1 MIFSKN
7 NKTLKTMKNAKII
20 IIITFIFIFIS
31 PSKFYGQSD
40 VNQKAKEAASFICD
54 CTKKS
59 LDRNG
64 INTVKLA
71 EIYNSYQSKGSLLS
85 KYNADVKKINNQ
97 MNLKY
102 SLVETD
108 IYLCRDK
115 FRQKYSNY
123 LKNKTFLEKM
133 QTIINTNPYT
143 NGPKLIKNLA
153 STL

>member
-1 MIFSKN
+1 
-7 NKTLKTMKNAKII
+7 MKNTKII
-20 IIITFIFIFIS
+20 TIITFLFIFTL
-31 PSKFYGQSD
+31 PSRFYGQSD
-40 VNQKAKEAASFICD
+40 VNQKAKEGANYICD

-59 LDRNG
+59 LDKHG
-64 INTVKLA
+64 INTLKLA

-85 KYNADVKKINNQ
+85 KYKTDVKKINNQ

-102 SLVETD
+102 SLVEAD

-123 LKNKTFLEKM
+123 LKNKTFLDKM
-133 QTIINTNPYT
+133 QSVINTNPFT

-153 STL
+153 SNL

>member
-1 MIFSKN
+1 
-7 NKTLKTMKNAKII
+7 MKNTKIVKII
-20 IIITFIFIFIS
+20 TLLIVFAL

-40 VNQKAKEAASFICD
+40 INQKAKEGAIYICD
-54 CTKKS
+54 CTKIALEK
-59 LDRNG
+59 NG
-64 INTVKLA
+64 INTLKLA
-71 EIYNSYQSKGSLLS
+71 EIYNSYQLKGSLLN

-102 SLVETD
+102 SLVEAD

-123 LKNKTFLEKM
+123 LKNKTFLDKM

>member
-1 MIFSKN
+1 
-7 NKTLKTMKNAKII
+7 MKSTKII
-20 IIITFIFIFIS
+20 TVITFLILFTL

-40 VNQKAKEAASFICD
+40 VNQKAKEGANFICD

-59 LDRNG
+59 LDKNG

-102 SLVETD
+102 SLVEAD
-108 IYLCRDK
+108 IYLCRDQ

-123 LKNKTFLEKM
+123 LKNKIFLDKM
-133 QTIINTNPYT
+133 QSIINANPYT

-153 STL
+153 LNL

>member
-1 MIFSKN
+1 
-7 NKTLKTMKNAKII
+7 MKNTKII
-20 IIITFIFIFIS
+20 TVITFLILFTL

-40 VNQKAKEAASFICD
+40 VNQKAKEGANFICD

-59 LDRNG
+59 LDKNG
-64 INTVKLA
+64 INTIKLA

-102 SLVETD
+102 SLVEAD
-108 IYLCRDK
+108 IYLCRDQ

-123 LKNKTFLEKM
+123 LKNKIFLDKM
-133 QTIINTNPYT
+133 QSIINANPYT

-153 STL
+153 LNL

>member
-1 MIFSKN
+1 MKF
-7 NKTLKTMKNAKII
+7 KTTMKNTKII
-20 IIITFIFIFIS
+20 TIITLLIVFTL

-40 VNQKAKEAASFICD
+40 VNQKAKEGANFICD

-59 LDRNG
+59 LDKNG
-64 INTVKLA
+64 INTLKLA
-71 EIYNSYQSKGSLLS
+71 EIYNSYQLKDSLLS

-102 SLVETD
+102 SLVEAD

-123 LKNKTFLEKM
+123 LKNKTFLDKM
-133 QTIINTNPYT
+133 QTIINTNAYT

-153 STL
+153 LNL